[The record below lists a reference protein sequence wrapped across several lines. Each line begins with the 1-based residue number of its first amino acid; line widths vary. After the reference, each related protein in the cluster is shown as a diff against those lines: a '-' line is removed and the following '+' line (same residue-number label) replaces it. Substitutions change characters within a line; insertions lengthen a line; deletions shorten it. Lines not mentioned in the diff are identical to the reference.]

1 MFHLPEELVL
11 DNSDCKGES
20 GPKAGVVLESES
32 VHGRIVL
39 RRQSVGH
46 LR

>member
-1 MFHLPEELVL
+1 MDRKWSV
-11 DNSDCKGES
+11 SKGES

-32 VHGRIVL
+32 SRGRNVL